1 MSKLY
6 GLIPA
11 AGKGTR
17 AKPYS
22 NLIPKGMLEINGVP
36 NLQRTV
42 ELMRDQ
48 LEISEIVIVIGHLG
62 QHIIDYLG
70 DGEHLGVSIRYVKNT
85 EIDRGLAWSVL
96 LGAEH
101 LDDYFC
107 VILSDECYVDSNHH
121 ELKSFDYRRA
131 IATCVLKEV
140 DDKEAIKRNYAAVL
154 EGDVIT
160 ALIEKPEKVDNDILG
175 CGTWLL
181 SPEITPL
188 LKEAFAKS
196 SNNYVEFVTFLGTL
210 CLGNRPMLPFWLK
223 GSYVNVNDRDS
234 LTTAAFNERSHR
246 FNDQRKSL
254 LIYSEGIEE
263 NISFSLERYKRVT
276 ELDKLY
282 LIVPHDNVI
291 EATARSRGVEIIRC
305 PPGCELY
312 GEKIRYAFDQ
322 VEGDILILTEV
333 DYAFP
338 ARDIEKLMAYLKEAD
353 MVVGTRTTRKLMQRG
368 NDLQGAV
375 RFANVLVA
383 KIMEVLWWRFEGRFT
398 DVGCTFRAIWRSS
411 YKSIRNDL
419 STRGPEFSAEMIV
432 AMLNQRKRVIEVPVN
447 YNNVSRALNARYRN
461 MNTLF
466 RFLRM
471 LLVRRLQEIGSYS
484 RK

>member
-17 AKPYS
+17 ARPYS
-22 NLIPKGMLEINGVP
+22 NMIPKGMLEINGVP

-48 LEISEIVIVIGHLG
+48 LEISDIVIVVGHLG
-62 QHIIDYLG
+62 QTIIDYLG
-70 DGEHLGVSIRYVKNT
+70 NGEQLGVSIRYVTNNA
-85 EIDRGLAWSVL
+85 IDRGLAWSVL
-96 LGAEH
+96 LGAET

-121 ELKSFDYRRA
+121 ELKRFDYRSA
-131 IATCVLKEV
+131 IGTCVLKEV
-140 DDKEAIKRNYAAVL
+140 DDKEVIKKKYAAVL
-154 EGDVIT
+154 KGKEISSLV
-160 ALIEKPEKVDNDILG
+160 EKPGKVDNDILG

-181 SPEITPL
+181 SPETTPL
-188 LKEAFAKS
+188 LRDAFEKS
-196 SNNYVEFVTFLGTL
+196 PHNYVEFVTFLGTL
-210 CLGNRPMLPFWLK
+210 CGGKKPMLPFWLK
-223 GSYVNVNDRDS
+223 GSYVNINDRDS
-234 LTTAAFNERSHR
+234 LATAARNERSHR
-246 FNDQRKSL
+246 FNEQRKSL
-254 LIYSEGIEE
+254 LIYSEGVED
-263 NISFSLERYKRVT
+263 NISFSLERYKRIS

-291 EATARSRGVEIIRC
+291 ETTGRAHGVEIIRC

-312 GEKIRYAFDQ
+312 GAKIRYALDLVQ
-322 VEGDILILTEV
+322 EDILILTEA

-338 ARDIEKLMAYLKEAD
+338 ARDIEKLLAYLKEVD

-368 NDLQGAV
+368 NDLQGTV
-375 RFANVLVA
+375 RFANVMVA

-411 YKSIRNDL
+411 YESIRDDL
-419 STRGPEFSAEMIV
+419 SSTGPEFSAEMIV
-432 AMLNQRKRVIEVPVN
+432 AMLNRRMRVLEIPVN
-447 YNNVSRALNARYRN
+447 YNNVSRALNAKYRN
-461 MNTLF
+461 LNTLF

-471 LLVRRLQEIGSYS
+471 LMINRVRAIGSHS
-484 RK
+484 KK

>member
-17 AKPYS
+17 ARPYS

-48 LEISEIVIVIGHLG
+48 LAISDIVIVVGHLG
-62 QHIIDYLG
+62 QTIIDYLG
-70 DGEHLGVSIRYVKNT
+70 NGERLGVSIRYVTNT
-85 EIDRGLAWSVL
+85 AIERGLAWSVL
-96 LGAEH
+96 LGGEAM
-101 LDDYFC
+101 DDYFC

-121 ELKSFDYRRA
+121 ELKSFDYRSA
-131 IATCVLKEV
+131 IGTCALKEV
-140 DDKEAIKRNYAAVL
+140 DDKEVIKRNYAAVL
-154 EGDVIT
+154 KGDEIT
-160 ALIEKPEKVDNDILG
+160 ALVEKPEKVDNDILG

-181 SPEITPL
+181 SPETISL
-188 LKEAFAKS
+188 LRDAFDKS
-196 SNNYVEFVTFLGTL
+196 PQNYVEFVTFLGTL
-210 CLGNRPMLPFWLK
+210 CGGKKPMLPFWLK
-223 GSYVNVNDRDS
+223 GSYVNINDRDS
-234 LTTAAFNERSHR
+234 LATAALHERSHR
-246 FNDQRKSL
+246 FAEQRKSL

-263 NISFSLERYKRVT
+263 NISFSLERYKRIS
-276 ELDKLY
+276 ELNRLY
-282 LIVPHDNVI
+282 LLVPHDNII
-291 EATARSRGVEIIRC
+291 EKTARAHGAEIIRC

-312 GEKIRYAFDQ
+312 GEKIRYALDQ
-322 VEGDILILTEV
+322 LEEDILILTEA

-353 MVVGTRTTRKLMQRG
+353 MVVGTRTTRRLMQRG

-375 RFANVLVA
+375 RFANVMVA

-398 DVGCTFRAIWRSS
+398 DVGCTFRAIWHSS
-411 YKSIRNDL
+411 YTSIKDDL
-419 STRGPEFSAEMIV
+419 STAGPEFSAEMIV
-432 AMLNQRKRVIEVPVN
+432 AMLNRRMRVLEIPVN
-447 YNNVSRALNARYRN
+447 YNNVSRALNVRYRN

-471 LLVRRLQEIGSYS
+471 LLVKRLQTLRSHL
-484 RK
+484 RR